1 MMYKWGFFP
10 LWLPLLWLAF
20 GCAPVRSTRFV
31 LPEAPEASGR
41 KGAFPAGY
49 TGQLTWQNHLPDPAH
64 PEYMPIRYVRVNF
77 HVMNSRDSSRNF
89 KPAAARAYL
98 KDLLARANVE
108 LDTNWVNWRSPEGT
122 KILPKRYRYVLSP
135 QPVPGDDG
143 FYFHYD
149 DAHYTLVYIGEHQN
163 NYDREVIDKYGI
175 GTDSII
181 NVFVQVHPD
190 DSLRS
195 RTYRSTDQGIAL
207 GTALKMANL
216 YESKGEPQR
225 FVGLFNHEIGH
236 ILGLSHAWAE
246 DGCPDTDN
254 HPNRCWTWTET
265 GPCRDQA
272 SDNMMDYNTYKVAL
286 TPCQIGRVHAAF
298 SSEQHPVRRCL
309 QRTWCVRN
317 PDMDVVVR
325 DSVHWAGARD
335 LEGNLTITKD
345 GALRLSGRLSL
356 PADAQITVEP
366 GGRLWLDG
374 SRVHNAC
381 KEEWKGIFV
390 QENRK
395 LKQKGL
401 VKILRTPV
409 LENTKLGRGI
419 QKTGQR
425 TKTHNP
431 ATL

>member
-1 MMYKWGFFP
+1 MTDTRGSLL
-10 LWLPLLWLAF
+10 LWLPLLGVVF
-20 GCAPVRSTRFV
+20 GCAPVRSSRYV
-31 LPEAPEASGR
+31 LPETTETGSRKAAPPPGY
-41 KGAFPAGY
+41 AGL
-49 TGQLTWQNHLPDPAH
+49 LTWQHYLPDPAH

-77 HVMNSRDSSRNF
+77 HVMNSRDSSHNF
-89 KPAAARAYL
+89 KPTAAKAYL
-98 KDLLARANVE
+98 KDLLERSNVE
-108 LDTNWVNWRSPEGT
+108 LDTNWRNWRSPEGT

-143 FYFHYD
+143 FYFHFD
-149 DAHYTLVYIGEHQN
+149 DAHYKLVYIGEHQN
-163 NYDREVIDKYGI
+163 NYDRDVIDKYGI

-225 FVGLFNHEIGH
+225 FVGLFNHEVGH
-236 ILGLSHAWAE
+236 ILGLSHAWTE

-254 HPNRCWTWTET
+254 HPNRCWMWSET

-286 TPCQIGRVHAAF
+286 TPCQIGRVHATF
-298 SSEQHPVRRCL
+298 SSEMHPVRRCL
-309 QRTWCVRN
+309 LPTWCVRN
-317 PDMDVVVR
+317 PAMDVVIR

-335 LEGNLTITKD
+335 LEGHLTIAKG

-374 SRVHNAC
+374 ARIHNAC
-381 KEEWKGIFV
+381 RDTWKGIFV
-390 QENRK
+390 EEDRQ
-395 LKQKGL
+395 LKETGL
-401 VKILRTPV
+401 VKIVRAPL
-409 LENTKLGRGI
+409 LENTSAAKKMRNS
-419 QKTGQR
+419 QKKR
-425 TKTHNP
+425 
-431 ATL
+431 